1 MAKITFIEFN
11 GTPHTVDIADGTSLM
26 QAAVDHNIPGID
38 ADCGGAITCG
48 TCMVCLPDDWLD
60 KVPARSASQVATL
73 LLALAVPTTFA
84 AEAMLDP
91 VVVSGSRIEHR
102 SFDLPAAVSALDRET
117 LADGQARVNASEA
130 LAAVP
135 GVVALNRQ
143 NYAQDLQISIR
154 GFGARSAFGVRGVQ
168 LIADGIPATMP
179 DGQGQAATF
188 NLDAAERMEVL
199 RGPYSAL
206 YGNHAGGVIQLFTAD
221 GRAPASMDAS
231 FLAGSYGTWK
241 SDISTHGQADGVSY
255 VLDTSRFATDGYRTH
270 SAVTRDQAL
279 AKLSFSPNPDARL
292 TLIGGGL
299 WQHDTQDPL
308 GVRLATWQADPR
320 ASEAV
325 ATQFN
330 TRKSID
336 HVQGGA
342 RYEQRFGDDR
352 VEFAAWSGTREVTQF
367 LAFQSNGVVRF
378 ERDFSGLSLRWS
390 RRSPLADGVLT
401 TSAGI
406 ETGLS
411 SDERTGYD
419 NNFGVVGTLRRAETD
434 RVRNLDPYA
443 QLEWNR
449 GDWTL
454 TGGLRHSRVAFQVQ
468 DRYLANGNDSGRVD
482 YAETTPLASV
492 LYRIDPTLNAYISLA
507 RGFETP
513 TLNEMFYSGG
523 GGGFNFNL
531 KPARSRN
538 LEAGLKAL
546 LGEETRLDAA
556 LFRIETTDEL
566 VIDQSV
572 GGRTSYRNAAGTLR
586 QGAELALASRWS
598 NGLATRL
605 ALTAMRAEYDAAFT
619 TSSGSTIPA
628 GNRLPGVPERNLFG
642 ELVWRAADGG
652 LHAATELVA
661 RSHLYVEDSN
671 QSAPAPGY
679 AVLNLRAGLEQ
690 QRGPWRVAEFVRLD
704 NLLDR
709 KYIGSVIV
717 GDTRQRFYE
726 AAPGRAWLL
735 GASLRYTFD
744 R

>member
-1 MAKITFIEFN
+1 M
-11 GTPHTVDIADGTSLM
+11 PSPTSVRPVT
-26 QAAVDHNIPGID
+26 A
-38 ADCGGAITCG
+38 
-48 TCMVCLPDDWLD
+48 
-60 KVPARSASQVATL
+60 L
-73 LLALAVPTTFA
+73 LLAMAASTTYA
-84 AEAMLDP
+84 AEAVLDP

-102 SFDLPAAVSALDRET
+102 SFDLPAAISSLDQAT
-117 LADGQARVNASEA
+117 ISDGQARVNASEA

-206 YGNHAGGVIQLFTAD
+206 YGNHGGGVIQLFT
-221 GRAPASMDAS
+221 GEGHAPASVGAQL
-231 FLAGSYGTWK
+231 LAGSDGTWK
-241 SDISTHGQADGVSY
+241 SDFNAQGQAGGVGY
-255 VLDTSRFATDGYRTH
+255 LLDTSRFTTDGYRAH
-270 SAVTRDQAL
+270 SAATRDQAL
-279 AKLSFSPNPDARL
+279 AKLSIAPNPDARL

-299 WQHDTQDPL
+299 WQHDTRDPL
-308 GVRLATWQADPR
+308 GVRLATWRTDPR

-352 VEFAAWSGTREVTQF
+352 IDFAAWSGTREVTQY
-367 LAFQSNGVVRF
+367 LAFQTNGVVRF

-390 RRSPLADGVLT
+390 RRSALADGVLT

-406 ETGLS
+406 ETGVS

-419 NNFGVVGTLRRAETD
+419 NNFGVIGTLRRAETD

-443 QLEWNR
+443 QLEWTR

-482 YAETTPLASV
+482 YAETTPMASA
-492 LYRIDPTLNAYISLA
+492 LYRITPALNGYLSLA

-513 TLNEMFYSGG
+513 TLNEMFYSGA

-538 LEAGLKAL
+538 VEAGLKAL

-556 LFRIETTDEL
+556 LFRIETADEL
-566 VIDQSV
+566 VIDQAV
-572 GGRTSYRNAAGTLR
+572 GGRTSYRNATSTVR
-586 QGAELALASRWS
+586 QGLELALDSRLS
-598 NGLATRL
+598 ATVTTRL
-605 ALTAMRAEYDAAFT
+605 ALTALRAEYDLAFT
-619 TSSGSTIPA
+619 TGSGSVIPA
-628 GNRLPGVPERNLFG
+628 GNRLPGVPARNFFG
-642 ELVWRAADGG
+642 EVVWRAADGG
-652 LHAATELVA
+652 LQAAAEVVA
-661 RSHLYVEDSN
+661 RSPLQVEDSN

-690 QRGPWRVAEFVRLD
+690 QLGPWRLSEFGRLD
-704 NLLDR
+704 NLFDR
-709 KYIGSVIV
+709 NYIGSVIV

-726 AAPGRAWLL
+726 AAPGRRWLL
-735 GASLRYTFD
+735 GASIRYTFD
-744 R
+744 